1 MVLVNKTAEGITTI
15 GINRPHKKNAINRLA
30 AQKLQDAFLNFER
43 DPSQKVC
50 VFYGTGGNFSTGFDL
65 SEISTWEEM
74 PSPESSNITRSHFEP
89 VRGRNEAPLGP
100 SRMQIEKPVV
110 CAISGFAVA
119 GGTELSLLA
128 DIRVVE
134 EDAIFGIF
142 SRRIGVPLLDGGTV
156 RLQAI
161 VGLARALEILLTGR
175 TVGADEACRIGLA
188 NRVVEKGKAFDEAM
202 GIARRIASF
211 PQGCVNADRASCYYA
226 AYNAFSLE
234 DGLSYEYEEAVK
246 VADTAIR
253 RAHEF
258 TKHRVLRSNL

>member
-1 MVLVNKTAEGITTI
+1 MLVNKSTEGIMTI

-30 AQKLQDAFLNFER
+30 AQSLQDSFLDFER

-65 SEISTWEEM
+65 SEISDWEEI
-74 PSPESSNITRSHFEP
+74 PGSKPGDTTRAHFEP
-89 VRGRNEAPLGP
+89 VRGRNEGPLGP
-100 SRMQIEKPVV
+100 SRMQIEKPVI

-134 EDAIFGIF
+134 EDAMFGIL

-156 RLQAI
+156 RLQAV
-161 VGLARALEILLTGR
+161 VGLSRALEILLTGR
-175 TVGADEACRIGLA
+175 TVGAKEACKIGLA
-188 NRVVEKGKAFDEAM
+188 NKVVKRGKAFDEAM

-211 PQGCVNADRASCYYA
+211 PQECVNADRASCYYS

-246 VADTAIR
+246 IADFAIR
-253 RAHEF
+253 RAIEF
-258 TKHRVLRSNL
+258 TKHRSLRSNL